1 MDVTASEPS
10 VSYDERT
17 GWTAWIVFAAVT
29 DVQLGWAGGRVV
41 SV

>member
-17 GWTAWIVFAAVT
+17 GWT
-29 DVQLGWAGGRVV
+29 GWMIRALTAHGREMR
-41 SV
+41 